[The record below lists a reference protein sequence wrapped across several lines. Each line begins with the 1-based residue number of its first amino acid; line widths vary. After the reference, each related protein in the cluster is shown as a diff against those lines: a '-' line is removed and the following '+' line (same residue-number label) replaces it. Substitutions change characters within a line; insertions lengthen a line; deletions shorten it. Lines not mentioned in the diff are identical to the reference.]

1 MKLVVIGSSSDS
13 HIVLSSPYVSSYHA
27 EILLLDNGDIILE
40 DKGSRNGTFLNDN
53 KLQPNKE
60 VTIKRG
66 DNVRFANIVLD
77 WNLVPMAP
85 KIDMRTVKEMRG
97 IGTNYRNKYQLQGD
111 RVSRFHAT
119 LKKMSSGKW
128 YIQDH
133 STNGTTVNGTP
144 VPKDQEVRIKK
155 GDRIQCAGVG
165 VPNPCDDEGGN
176 VDWGKIGKIVA
187 GALMIIALCFG
198 IKYLVRSCS
207 DEKGGDGFHW
217 GKKDETMSDNE
228 IYERYKSS
236 TVLLFAG
243 YYYEISARDLDFSIF
258 DEIGVHMPSKVI
270 LDRNGKIDDIERSGN
285 ASYYFGTGF
294 FVSKDGKLVTNLHI
308 AKPWLFDDE
317 AKKIESA
324 YKAQLQLIANEFPQ
338 IPFGAYVS
346 DIKVEGKLKMIGLI
360 PNGEDFDDEN
370 FLKCKVVSAGDD
382 TNVDVA
388 LIRTVK
394 GGIPDE
400 CTYVNTDSICVDE
413 TALAVGSH
421 IYTMG
426 FPAGLSLQDL
436 ENNQG
441 IQLFGRGGSI
451 IQESNEYSFGFD
463 AASYG
468 GASGSPIFNDHGQL
482 VGVLN
487 AGFVKTQGFN
497 FGIKAKYVMDLI
509 NGNSK

>member
-27 EILLLDNGDIILE
+27 EILLLDNGDILLE

-97 IGTNYRNKYQLQGD
+97 IGTNFRNKYQLQGD

-176 VDWGKIGKIVA
+176 IDWGKIGKIVA
-187 GALMIIALCFG
+187 GALMIIALCIG

-207 DEKGGDGFHW
+207 EGKTGDGFHW
-217 GKKDETMSDNE
+217 GMKDVTMDDNQ
-228 IYERYKSS
+228 IYERYKTS

-243 YYYEISARDLDFSIF
+243 YYFEVSAGDLNF
-258 DEIGVHMPSKVI
+258 DLFELPTKVI
-270 LDRNGKIDDIERSGN
+270 VVDGKLIDVSKTDQ
-285 ASYYFGTGF
+285 AAMYFGTGF
-294 FVSKDGKLVTNLHI
+294 FVSKDGKLITNLHI
-308 AKPWLFDDE
+308 AKPWLFDDAASE
-317 AKKIESA
+317 IESI
-324 YKAQLQLIANEFPQ
+324 YKKQLQIIANTFAAAMPQ
-338 IPFGAYVS
+338 IPLGAYVS
-346 DIKVEGKLKMIGLI
+346 EVKVEGKLKFIGLI

-370 FLKCKVVSAGDD
+370 FLKCKVLSAGDD

-394 GGIPDE
+394 GGLPDD
-400 CTYVNTDSICVDE
+400 CTYVKTDSICVDE
-413 TALAVGSH
+413 AALAVGSH

-426 FPAGLSLQDL
+426 FPAGMSLQEL
-436 ENNQG
+436 ENNHG

-451 IQESNEYSFGFD
+451 IQESNDYSFGFD

-487 AGFVKTQGFN
+487 AGFAKTQGFN

>member
-60 VTIKRG
+60 VVIKRG

-77 WNLVPMAP
+77 WNLVPTPP
-85 KIDMRTVKEMRG
+85 KIDLKTVREMRG
-97 IGTNYRNKYQLQGD
+97 IGTNFRNRYQLQGD

-133 STNGTTVNGTP
+133 STNGTTVNGTA
-144 VPKDQEVRIKK
+144 VPKDQEVQIKK
-155 GDRIQCAGVG
+155 GDRILCAGVG
-165 VPNPCDDEGGN
+165 VPNPCDEEGGSIN
-176 VDWGKIGKIVA
+176 YRKIGSFIA
-187 GALMIIALCFG
+187 GGLMIIALCLG
-198 IKYLVRSCS
+198 IKYIFKSCT
-207 DEKGGDGFHW
+207 DDKGGSGFHW
-217 GKKDETMSDNE
+217 GSKSSKIMDDNK

-243 YYYEISARDLDFSIF
+243 YYFEVSAGDLNFELF
-258 DEIGVHMPSKVI
+258 DLPTKVI
-270 LDRNGKIDDIERSGN
+270 VVDGKLKDVSKTDQ
-285 ASYYFGTGF
+285 AAMYFGTGF
-294 FVSKDGKLVTNLHI
+294 FVSKDGKLITNLHI
-308 AKPWLFDDE
+308 AKPWLFDDAMSE
-317 AKKIESA
+317 IESL
-324 YKAQLQLIANEFPQ
+324 YKKQLQIIANTYAAAMPQ
-338 IPFGAYVS
+338 IPLGAYVS
-346 DIKVEGKLKMIGLI
+346 EVKVEGKLKFIGLI

-370 FLKCKVVSAGDD
+370 FLKCKVLSAGDD

-400 CTYVNTDSICVDE
+400 CTYINTDSICVDE
-413 TALAVGSH
+413 SALAVGSH

-426 FPAGLSLQDL
+426 FPAGINLQDL
-436 ENNQG
+436 EKNQG

-451 IQESNEYSFGFD
+451 IQESNNYSFGFD

-487 AGFVKTQGFN
+487 AGFTKTQGFN

>member
-1 MKLVVIGSSSDS
+1 MKLIVIGSSSDS

-60 VTIKRG
+60 ISIKRG
-66 DNVRFANIVLD
+66 DNIRFANIVLD
-77 WNLVPMAP
+77 WSLVPETP

-97 IGTNYRNKYQLQGD
+97 IGTNYRNKYQLQGEK
-111 RVSRFHAT
+111 VSRFHAT

-133 STNGTTVNGTP
+133 SMNGTTVNGTL

-155 GDRIQCAGVG
+155 GDRIQCAGVS
-165 VPNPCDDEGGN
+165 VPNPCDEEGSN
-176 VDWGKIGKIVA
+176 VDWHKIGKIVA
-187 GALMIIALCFG
+187 GALVIIALCIG
-198 IKYLVRSCS
+198 IKYLLPSYL
-207 DEKGGDGFHW
+207 DDWDGQ
-217 GKKDETMSDNE
+217 GKNVIMADNK
-228 IYERYKSS
+228 IYERYKTS

-243 YYYEISARDLDFSIF
+243 YYFEVSAGDLNF
-258 DEIGVHMPSKVI
+258 DLFELPTKVI
-270 LDRNGKIDDIERSGN
+270 VVDGKLKDVSKTN
-285 ASYYFGTGF
+285 QAAMYFGTGF
-294 FVSKDGKLVTNLHI
+294 FVSKDGKLITNLHI
-308 AKPWLFDDE
+308 AKPWLFDNAADE
-317 AKKIESA
+317 IGSLYKK
-324 YKAQLQLIANEFPQ
+324 QLQIIANTYATAMPQ
-338 IPFGAYVS
+338 IPLGAYVS
-346 DIKVEGKLKMIGLI
+346 EVKVEGKLKFIGLV

-370 FLKCKVVSAGDD
+370 FLKCKVLSAGDD

-394 GGIPDE
+394 GCIPDE
-400 CTYVNTDSICVDE
+400 CTYINMDSICVDE

-436 ENNQG
+436 ENNRG

-463 AASYG
+463 APSYG

-482 VGVLN
+482 IGVLN
-487 AGFVKTQGFN
+487 AGFAKTQGFN
-497 FGIKAKYVMDLI
+497 FGIKAKYVIDLI
-509 NGNSK
+509 NGKAK

>member
-97 IGTNYRNKYQLQGD
+97 IGTNFRNKYQLQGD

-176 VDWGKIGKIVA
+176 IDWGKNGKIVA
-187 GALMIIALCFG
+187 GALMIIALCIG

-207 DEKGGDGFHW
+207 EGKTGDGFHW
-217 GKKDETMSDNE
+217 GMKDVTMDDNQ
-228 IYERYKSS
+228 IYERYKTS

-243 YYYEISARDLDFSIF
+243 YYFEVSAGDLNF
-258 DEIGVHMPSKVI
+258 DLFELPTKVI
-270 LDRNGKIDDIERSGN
+270 VVDGKLIDVSKTDQ
-285 ASYYFGTGF
+285 AAMYFGTGF
-294 FVSKDGKLVTNLHI
+294 FVSKDGKLITNLHI
-308 AKPWLFDDE
+308 AKPWLFDDAASE
-317 AKKIESA
+317 IESI
-324 YKAQLQLIANEFPQ
+324 YKKQLQIIANTFAAAMPQ
-338 IPFGAYVS
+338 IPLGAYVS
-346 DIKVEGKLKMIGLI
+346 EVKVEGKLKFIGLI

-370 FLKCKVVSAGDD
+370 FLKCKVLSAGDD

-394 GGIPDE
+394 GGLPDD
-400 CTYVNTDSICVDE
+400 CTYVKTDSICVDE
-413 TALAVGSH
+413 AALAVGSH

-426 FPAGLSLQDL
+426 FPAGMSLQEL
-436 ENNQG
+436 ENNHG

-451 IQESNEYSFGFD
+451 IQESNDYSFGFD

-487 AGFVKTQGFN
+487 AGFAKTQGFN

>member
-1 MKLVVIGSSSDS
+1 MKLVVIGSSSNS

-77 WNLVPMAP
+77 WNLVPQPP

-133 STNGTTVNGTP
+133 STNGTTVNGAP
-144 VPKDQEVRIKK
+144 VPKDQEIRIKK
-155 GDRIQCAGVG
+155 GDRIQCAGVA
-165 VPNPCDDEGGN
+165 VPNPCDDERGSMN
-176 VDWGKIGKIVA
+176 WGKVGRIVT
-187 GALMIIALCFG
+187 GSLLIIALCFS
-198 IKYLVRSCS
+198 IKFILRSCS
-207 DEKGGDGFHW
+207 DKKNGEGFHW
-217 GKKDETMSDNE
+217 GKKDVLMDDNK
-228 IYERYKSS
+228 IYERYKTS

-243 YYYEISARDLDFSIF
+243 YYFEVSAGDLNF
-258 DEIGVHMPSKVI
+258 DLFELPTKVI
-270 LDRNGKIDDIERSGN
+270 VADGKLKDVSKTDQ
-285 ASYYFGTGF
+285 AAMYFGTGF
-294 FVSKDGKLVTNLHI
+294 FVSKDGKLITNLHI
-308 AKPWLFDDE
+308 AKPWLFDDAASE
-317 AKKIESA
+317 IESL
-324 YKAQLQLIANEFPQ
+324 YKKQLQIIANTYAAQMPQ
-338 IPFGAYVS
+338 IPLGAYVS
-346 DIKVEGKLKMIGLI
+346 EVKVEGKLKFIGLI

-370 FLKCKVVSAGDD
+370 FLKCKVLSAGDD

-400 CTYVNTDSICVDE
+400 CTYINTDSICVDE

-426 FPAGLSLQDL
+426 FPAGMSLQDL
-436 ENNQG
+436 ENNRG

-482 VGVLN
+482 IGVLN
-487 AGFVKTQGFN
+487 AGFTKTQGFN

-509 NGNSK
+509 NGKTK

>member
-1 MKLVVIGSSSDS
+1 MKLVVIGSSSNS
-13 HIVLSSPYVSSYHA
+13 HIGLRSPYVSSYHA

-66 DNVRFANIVLD
+66 DNIRFANIVLD

-176 VDWGKIGKIVA
+176 TDWGKIGKIVA
-187 GALMIIALCFG
+187 GALMIIALCIG
-198 IKYLVRSCS
+198 IKYLVRSCTGDNS
-207 DEKGGDGFHW
+207 GGGLPW
-217 GKKDETMSDNE
+217 GKKETTMDDNK
-228 IYERYKSS
+228 IYERYKTS

-243 YYYEISARDLDFSIF
+243 YYFEVSAGDLNF
-258 DEIGVHMPSKVI
+258 DLFELPTKVI
-270 LDRNGKIDDIERSGN
+270 VVDGKLKDVSKTDQ
-285 ASYYFGTGF
+285 AAMYFGTGF
-294 FVSKDGKLVTNLHI
+294 FVSKDGKLITNLHI
-308 AKPWLFDDE
+308 AKPWLFDDAASE
-317 AKKIESA
+317 IESI
-324 YKAQLQLIANEFPQ
+324 YKKQLQIIANTYAAAMPQ
-338 IPFGAYVS
+338 IPLGAYVS
-346 DIKVEGKLKMIGLI
+346 EVKVEGKLKFIGLI

-370 FLKCKVVSAGDD
+370 FLKCKVLSAGDD

-394 GGIPDE
+394 VGLPDE

-413 TALAVGSH
+413 SALAVGSH

-426 FPAGLSLQDL
+426 FPAGMSLQDL
-436 ENNQG
+436 ENNRG

-482 VGVLN
+482 IGVLN
-487 AGFVKTQGFN
+487 AGFTKTQGFN

>member
-1 MKLVVIGSSSDS
+1 MKLIVVGSSSES
-13 HIVLSSPYVSSYHA
+13 HIALSSPYVSSYHA

-60 VTIKRG
+60 VVIKRG

-77 WNLVPMAP
+77 WNLVPTAP
-85 KIDMRTVKEMRG
+85 KIDMSAIKEMRG

-133 STNGTTVNGTP
+133 STNGTTVNGVP
-144 VPKDQEVRIKK
+144 VPKEQEVRIKR
-155 GDRIQCAGVG
+155 GDRILCAGVG
-165 VPNPCDDEGGN
+165 VPNPCDDEGGSIN
-176 VDWGKIGKIVA
+176 RGRIGRIVA
-187 GALMIIALCFG
+187 GAFMIIALCFG
-198 IKYLVRSCS
+198 IKWLLL
-207 DEKGGDGFHW
+207 DGFHLG
-217 GKKDETMSDNE
+217 GKEILMDDNK
-228 IYERYKSS
+228 IYERYKTS

-243 YYYEISARDLDFSIF
+243 YYFEVSAGDLNF
-258 DEIGVHMPSKVI
+258 DLFELPTKVI
-270 LDRNGKIDDIERSGN
+270 MVDGKVEDVSKTGQ
-285 ASYYFGTGF
+285 AALYFGTGF
-294 FVSKDGKLVTNLHI
+294 FVSKDGKLITNLHI
-308 AKPWLFDDE
+308 AKPWLFDD
-317 AKKIESA
+317 AASSIESV
-324 YKAQLQLIANEFPQ
+324 YKKQLQIIANTYAAQMPH
-338 IPFGAYVS
+338 IPIGAYVS
-346 DIKVEGKLKMIGLI
+346 EVKVEGKLKFIGLI

-370 FLKCKVVSAGDD
+370 FLKCKVLSAGDD

-394 GGIPDE
+394 GGIPSE
-400 CTYVNTDSICVDE
+400 CTYVNMDSICVDE

-426 FPAGLSLQDL
+426 FPAGMRLQDL
-436 ENNQG
+436 ENNRG

-487 AGFVKTQGFN
+487 AGFAKTQGFN

>member
-1 MKLVVIGSSSDS
+1 MKLVTIGSSSDS

-60 VTIKRG
+60 VAIKRG

-77 WNLVPMAP
+77 WSLVPMAP
-85 KIDMRTVKEMRG
+85 KIDMKIVKEMRG

-144 VPKDQEVRIKK
+144 VPKDQEIRIKK
-155 GDRIQCAGVG
+155 GDRIQCAGVS

-176 VDWGKIGKIVA
+176 INWVKISRTVA
-187 GALMIIALCFG
+187 GALAIIALCFG
-198 IKYLVRSCS
+198 IKCLVRSCS
-207 DEKGGDGFHW
+207 GKSGDGFHLI
-217 GKKDETMSDNE
+217 KKNVTMDDNKV
-228 IYERYKSS
+228 YERYKSS

-243 YYYEISARDLDFSIF
+243 YYYEVSADNLNLDLF
-258 DEIGVHMPSKVI
+258 DLPTKVI
-270 LDRNGKIDDIERSGN
+270 VDDGELVDVSESDD
-285 ASYYFGTGF
+285 AAMYFGTGF
-294 FVSKDGKLVTNLHI
+294 FVSKDGKLITNLHI
-308 AKPWLFDDE
+308 AKPWLFDDT
-317 AKKIESA
+317 ASKIKRIYKGILQDISNDYSVIES
-324 YKAQLQLIANEFPQ
+324 
-338 IPFGAYVS
+338 YVS
-346 DIKVEGKLKMIGLI
+346 EVKVEGKLKFIGLI

-370 FLKCKVVSAGDD
+370 FLKCKVLSAGDD

-394 GGIPDE
+394 GGIPDG

-413 TALAVGSH
+413 AALAVGSH

-426 FPAGLSLQDL
+426 FPAGMSLQDL

-451 IQESNEYSFGFD
+451 IQESNDYSFGFD
-463 AASYG
+463 APSYG

-482 VGVLN
+482 IGVLN
-487 AGFVKTQGFN
+487 AGFTKTQGFN

>member
-60 VTIKRG
+60 VVIKRG

-77 WNLVPMAP
+77 WNLVPIPP
-85 KIDMRTVKEMRG
+85 KIDLKTVKEMRG
-97 IGTNYRNKYQLQGD
+97 IGTNFRNRYQIQGD

-133 STNGTTVNGTP
+133 STNGTTVNGTA

-165 VPNPCDDEGGN
+165 VPNPCDEERGSVNYRRIGSYIAGG
-176 VDWGKIGKIVA
+176 
-187 GALMIIALCFG
+187 LMIISLCFG
-198 IKYLVRSCS
+198 IKYLFKSCT
-207 DEKGGDGFHW
+207 DNQGGGGFHW
-217 GKKDETMSDNE
+217 GGKSSKIMADGK
-228 IYERYKSS
+228 IFERYKSS

-243 YYYEISARDLDFSIF
+243 YYFEVSAGDLDFELF
-258 DEIGVHMPSKVI
+258 ELPTKVI
-270 LDRNGKIDDIERSGN
+270 VEGGKLIDVSESN
-285 ASYYFGTGF
+285 QAAMYFGTGF
-294 FVSKDGKLVTNLHI
+294 FVSKDGKLITNLHI
-308 AKPWLFDDE
+308 AKPWLFDDTM
-317 AKKIESA
+317 ATIESL
-324 YKAQLQLIANEFPQ
+324 YKKQIQVIANTYAAAMPQ
-338 IPFGAYVS
+338 IPLGAYVS
-346 DIKVEGKLKMIGLI
+346 EVKVEGKLKFIGLI
-360 PNGEDFDDEN
+360 PNGEDFDEEN
-370 FLKCKVVSAGDD
+370 FLKCRVLSAGDD
-382 TNVDVA
+382 KNIDVA

-394 GGIPDE
+394 GGLPDG
-400 CTYVNTDSICVDE
+400 CSYVNPDSICVDE
-413 TALAVGSH
+413 NALAVGSH

-426 FPAGLSLQDL
+426 FPAGMSLQDL
-436 ENNQG
+436 EKNQG

-451 IQESNEYSFGFD
+451 IQESNNYSFGFD

-487 AGFVKTQGFN
+487 AGFTKTQGFN

-509 NGNSK
+509 NSNSK

>member
-66 DNVRFANIVLD
+66 DNVRFANVVLD

-97 IGTNYRNKYQLQGD
+97 IGTNYRNKYQLHGE

-133 STNGTTVNGTP
+133 STNGTTINGTP

-165 VPNPCDDEGGN
+165 VPNPCDDEN
-176 VDWGKIGKIVA
+176 NIDWGKIGKIVA
-187 GALMIIALCFG
+187 AALMVIALCFG
-198 IKYLVRSCS
+198 IKHLLRYF
-207 DEKGGDGFHW
+207 DGKTGGLFPWRNKEVIMD
-217 GKKDETMSDNE
+217 DNK
-228 IYERYKSS
+228 IYERYKTS

-243 YYYEISARDLDFSIF
+243 YYYEVSARDLDFGLF
-258 DEIGVHMPSKVI
+258 DQIGVHMPSKVI
-270 LDRNGKIDDIERSGN
+270 LDQNGKLDDVARTGN

-294 FVSKDGKLVTNLHI
+294 FVSNDGKLITNLHI

-317 AKKIESA
+317 ASKIESA

-338 IPFGAYVS
+338 YPFGAYVS
-346 DIKVEGKLKMIGLI
+346 DIKVEGKLKFIGLI
-360 PNGEDFDDEN
+360 PNGEDFDLSEN
-370 FLKCKVVSAGDD
+370 FIKCKVLSAGDD
-382 TNVDVA
+382 TKIDVA
-388 LIRTVK
+388 MLKTVHS
-394 GGIPDE
+394 GLPDG
-400 CTYVNTDSICVDE
+400 CTCLNTDSICVDE
-413 TALAVGSH
+413 KALSVGAH

-426 FPAGLSLQDL
+426 FPGGAMYQDL
-436 ENNQG
+436 ESVKG
-441 IQLFGRGGSI
+441 IQLYGQDGKINR
-451 IQESNEYSFGFD
+451 ESTEFSFGFN
-463 AASYG
+463 APTTG
-468 GASGSPIFNDHGQL
+468 GASGSPIFNEYGML
-482 VGVLN
+482 IGVLH
-487 AGFVKTQGFN
+487 GGYLKTQGFN

>member
-27 EILLLDNGDIILE
+27 EILLLDNGDILLE

-66 DNVRFANIVLD
+66 DNVRFATIVLD

-97 IGTNYRNKYQLQGD
+97 IGTNFRNKYQLQGD

-176 VDWGKIGKIVA
+176 IDWGKIGKIVA
-187 GALMIIALCFG
+187 GALMIIALCIG

-207 DEKGGDGFHW
+207 EGKTGDGFHW
-217 GKKDETMSDNE
+217 GMKDVTMDDNQ
-228 IYERYKSS
+228 IYERYKTS

-243 YYYEISARDLDFSIF
+243 YYFEVSAGDLNF
-258 DEIGVHMPSKVI
+258 DLFELPTKVI
-270 LDRNGKIDDIERSGN
+270 VVDGKLIDVAKTDQ
-285 ASYYFGTGF
+285 AAMYFGTGF
-294 FVSKDGKLVTNLHI
+294 FVSKDGKLITNLHI
-308 AKPWLFDDE
+308 AKPWLFDDAASE
-317 AKKIESA
+317 IESI
-324 YKAQLQLIANEFPQ
+324 YKKQLQIIANTFAAAMPQ
-338 IPFGAYVS
+338 IPLGAYVS
-346 DIKVEGKLKMIGLI
+346 EVKVEGKLKFIGLI

-370 FLKCKVVSAGDD
+370 FLKCKVLSAGDD

-394 GGIPDE
+394 GGLPDD
-400 CTYVNTDSICVDE
+400 CTYVKTDSICVDE
-413 TALAVGSH
+413 AALAVGSH

-426 FPAGLSLQDL
+426 FPAGMSLQEL
-436 ENNQG
+436 ENNHG

-451 IQESNEYSFGFD
+451 IQESNDYSFGFD

-487 AGFVKTQGFN
+487 AGFAKTQGFN

>member
-133 STNGTTVNGTP
+133 STNGTTVNGTS

-165 VPNPCDDEGGN
+165 VPNPCDDEGSN
-176 VDWGKIGKIVA
+176 IDWGKIGKIVA
-187 GALMIIALCFG
+187 GALMIIALCIG

-207 DEKGGDGFHW
+207 DGKTGEGFHW
-217 GKKDETMSDNE
+217 GKKDVTMDDNQ
-228 IYERYKSS
+228 IYERYKTS

-243 YYYEISARDLDFSIF
+243 YYFEVSAGDLNF
-258 DEIGVHMPSKVI
+258 DLFELPTKVI
-270 LDRNGKIDDIERSGN
+270 VVDGKLKDVSKTDQ
-285 ASYYFGTGF
+285 AAMYFGTGF
-294 FVSKDGKLVTNLHI
+294 FVSKDGKLITNLHI
-308 AKPWLFDDE
+308 AKPWLFDDAASE
-317 AKKIESA
+317 IESI
-324 YKAQLQLIANEFPQ
+324 YKKQLQIIANTYAAAMPQ
-338 IPFGAYVS
+338 IPLGAYVS
-346 DIKVEGKLKMIGLI
+346 EVKVEGKLKFIGLI

-370 FLKCKVVSAGDD
+370 FLKCKVLSAGDD

-426 FPAGLSLQDL
+426 FPAGMSLQDL

-451 IQESNEYSFGFD
+451 IQESNDYSFGFD

-487 AGFVKTQGFN
+487 AGFAKTQGFN